1 MDTFLTIASRREV
14 RDYRPEPI
22 PEDIV
27 ERILDAG
34 RITGSAKN
42 KQPWR
47 LLLIRDRDK
56 LDALAQVINRAS
68 NLEGAPLAVAVVLA
82 DDGKPFDAGRAAQN
96 MMLAAWND
104 GVGCCPNTVK
114 DPEKF
119 QELTGDTEG
128 HPTILLSFGFPEK
141 KISPERRPAEEW
153 VARADRKPRAEV
165 VREIDS

>member
-22 PEDIV
+22 PQDNVDRIV
-27 ERILDAG
+27 DAG

-47 LLLIRDRDK
+47 LLLIRDREM

-68 NLEGAPLAVAVVLA
+68 NVEGAPLAIAVVLA

-104 GVGCCPNTVK
+104 GIGCCPNTVK
-114 DPEKF
+114 DPERF
-119 QELTGDTEG
+119 QELTGASEG
-128 HPTILLSFGFPEK
+128 QPVTLLTFGFPEK
-141 KISPERRPAEEW
+141 KITPERRPAEEW
-153 VARADRKPRAEV
+153 VARADRKPRVEI
-165 VREIDS
+165 VREIGS